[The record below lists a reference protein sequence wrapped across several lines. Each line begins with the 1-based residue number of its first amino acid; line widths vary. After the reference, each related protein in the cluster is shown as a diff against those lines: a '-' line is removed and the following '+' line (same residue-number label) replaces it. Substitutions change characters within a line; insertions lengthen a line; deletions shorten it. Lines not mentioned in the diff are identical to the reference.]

1 MTTPHTSCRKGLRVR
16 VVLRD
21 GTVIV
26 DRFVERTGQY
36 VVLENHR
43 LRGRAIK
50 TFGIYKGEP

>member
-50 TFGIYKGEP
+50 TFGIYKG